1 MVAHLSSSS
10 NPPSSF
16 NQCHGRCFSC
26 YLATWSAMPGYVKAP
41 TDTEQRPSRSPT
53 MLSSLIRWL
62 QIKKYQY
69 EVTFSLYM
77 LTSTEKV
84 VFSRRL
90 PMHGELRLML
100 MQTPSSSFWYHSSRP
115 QPFTTCR
122 TILPSSQTDCG
133 ITSMENLYTRR
144 WSIPM
149 ALSIAKETVTMS
161 LKNALSSDTTASALR
176 NMHEL

>member
-1 MVAHLSSSS
+1 MVAHLTSSS
-10 NPPSSF
+10 NPSSSF
-16 NQCHGRCFSC
+16 NQCHGRCISC

-41 TDTEQRPSRSPT
+41 RATEQQSSRSPT

-84 VFSRRL
+84 VFSRKL
-90 PMHGELRLML
+90 PMHGDCRLTL
-100 MQTPSSSFWYHSSRP
+100 MQTPSSSSWCHSSRL

-122 TILPSSQTDCG
+122 IIWPSSQTDCG
-133 ITSMENLYTRR
+133 ITSTENLYTR
-144 WSIPM
+144 
-149 ALSIAKETVTMS
+149 
-161 LKNALSSDTTASALR
+161 
-176 NMHEL
+176 H